1 MRERMQKSQVRVNG
15 SRPEARPELAR
26 DDLPTANLNRR
37 CKKERRF
44 RFYFTS
50 AEKSGSCQ
58 FIGD

>member
-37 CKKERRF
+37 CKKERLDSILPVLRKVGVV
-44 RFYFTS
+44 S
-50 AEKSGSCQ
+50 L
-58 FIGD
+58 